1 MIVKLNMNKLLIK
14 IIVYLVG
21 LNGIFKGLF
30 GLNVWLMD
38 IKNV

>member
-1 MIVKLNMNKLLIK
+1 MNKLLIK
-14 IIVYLVG
+14 IIVDLVG

-30 GLNVWLMD
+30 GWNVGLVD